1 MIPASIPAAQPLPQT
16 AADIPQRSYVPLKDP
31 KTGMDTTNAQ
41 CARCHKGLFEKDI
54 IKQPQCAHLFH
65 GHCIDNHLRTEI
77 YCPVCRMQVLFP
89 PMAAT
94 VVHDGRAVGSV
105 YPSTQLPPRAVPVAT
120 AFVPAAE
127 TDSRNYAPCKGCGQ
141 TFYRDPAK
149 VRPETNGWYRC
160 PRCAQTDIVD
170 FIRGSCVLQ

>member
-1 MIPASIPAAQPLPQT
+1 MIPASVPAAQPLPQT

-54 IKQPQCAHLFH
+54 IKQPQCGHLFH

-120 AFVPAAE
+120 AF
-127 TDSRNYAPCKGCGQ
+127 